1 MRALSGAKN
10 PNGVADPIIEHPAV
24 RYMLLFQKAIAEGGC
39 DSSQSTFARN
49 LHSVIG
55 CTFCLMP
62 VTCWTVG
69 DPWCMNAAKCKTLCT
84 MQSSLATPCVAFHF
98 HRVVAR
104 SLIACPIRNDVCV
117 FVSSAVVT
125 RVACTRT
132 TQETAK
138 KLDDKLGF
146 LTPILKG
153 FLSES
158 GVEASNMG
166 IQVYGGHGYIKS
178 NKQEQIARD
187 VRISALWEG
196 TTQIQVHGRDAQK

>member
-1 MRALSGAKN
+1 MTRY
-10 PNGVADPIIEHPAV
+10 AV
-24 RYMLLFQKAIAEGGC
+24 ITLIDNHNHESKRLKCVGC
-39 DSSQSTFARN
+39 VSLQA
-49 LHSVIG
+49 
-55 CTFCLMP
+55 
-62 VTCWTVG
+62 TV
-69 DPWCMNAAKCKTLCT
+69 
-84 MQSSLATPCVAFHF
+84 
-98 HRVVAR
+98 
-104 SLIACPIRNDVCV
+104 
-117 FVSSAVVT
+117 
-125 RVACTRT
+125 
-132 TQETAK
+132 K

-196 TTQIQVHGRDAQK
+196 TTQIQALDLLGRKIMLQKLKPINEHCARIRADCQRLAFKSGGIGKRARALWYV